1 MTSASFATR
10 PFSARLAELSI
21 PHQRRLLDIP
31 FCRAAVAGD
40 LSREEYLHFLT
51 QAYHH
56 VKHTVP
62 LLMAAGAAAG
72 PERRALQDAFAEYI
86 EEERGHDL
94 WILDDIT
101 AAGGDAV
108 AARDSR
114 PGRAAELL
122 VAYAYDAIALQGPLA
137 FLGMVHV
144 LEGTSVRAASQA
156 ADALAPALGLPPSAF
171 TYLTSHGALDV
182 EHTAFFDR
190 LVDTLDAPEEQELVA
205 RSALTFFRLYGDVF
219 RDLEPLT
226 TRAGT

>member
-1 MTSASFATR
+1 MTPSSIATR
-10 PFSARLAELSI
+10 PFSARLAELSV

-40 LSREEYLHFLT
+40 LSREEYVGFLT

-72 PERRALQDAFAEYI
+72 PQRRGLQDAFAEYI

-94 WILDDIT
+94 WILDDIA
-101 AAGGDAV
+101 AAGGDAE

-114 PGRAAELL
+114 PGHAAEVM
-122 VAYAYDAIALQGPLA
+122 VAYAYDAIARQGPLA

-156 ADALAPALGLPPSAF
+156 ADALAPALGLPASAF

-182 EHTAFFDR
+182 EHTAFFER
-190 LVDTLDAPEEQELVA
+190 LVDTLAAPEDQELVS
-205 RSALTFFRLYGDVF
+205 RSALTFYRLYGDVF
-219 RDLEPLT
+219 RELAPLT
-226 TRAGT
+226 NRART